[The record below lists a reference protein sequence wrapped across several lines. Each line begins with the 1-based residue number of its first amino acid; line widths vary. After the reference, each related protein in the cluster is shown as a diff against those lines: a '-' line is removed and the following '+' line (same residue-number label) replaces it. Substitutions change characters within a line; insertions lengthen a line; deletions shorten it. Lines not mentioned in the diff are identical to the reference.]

1 MPTDGCVLN
10 AFDTAEN
17 SPHAHQS
24 RELTR
29 RRAPFVG
36 IARYIARTLFV
47 STRPARDMSR
57 RLLKNQL
64 SRALDALA
72 SPSGGGVAKA
82 RAGTTKTKR
91 AKGARPVTKN
101 NKHALDAKRASKQA
115 VRARQRAMR
124 AAGDVFKDELT
135 AERRAAVKRRN
146 VGYYAMTGVA
156 VDEHGEAAAKAIGVD
171 PGNAGANGDDDDGE
185 EMLW

>member
-1 MPTDGCVLN
+1 MLLTPQK
-10 AFDTAEN
+10 N

-36 IARYIARTLFV
+36 IARRIARTSFV
-47 STRPARDMSR
+47 FTRSHARRMSR

-82 RAGTTKTKR
+82 HAGTTKTKR

>member
-1 MPTDGCVLN
+1 MN

-36 IARYIARTLFV
+36 IARHIARTLFV

>member
-1 MPTDGCVLN
+1 LN
-10 AFDTAEN
+10 AFDTAEH
-17 SPHAHQS
+17 SPHAHHS

-29 RRAPFVG
+29 RRAPFVV
-36 IARYIARTLFV
+36 IARHIARASFV
-47 STRPARDMSR
+47 STRPVRDMSR

-82 RAGTTKTKR
+82 HAGTTKTKR

-171 PGNAGANGDDDDGE
+171 PGSAGANGDDDDGE